1 MGMHVWTKLKYVSRI
16 PTNACTG
23 QVALWLGSC
32 WQLSLLWSWPA
43 LIQSNGVHGE
53 ACIPQPTSLSLRLL
67 LPCLVCLAQAAQRCW
82 NPDHTRPKR
91 RMDSW
96 CHSILKAFMPPPNR
110 VPHPWVLSHTMRVP
124 WCNLTFWKTET
135 TIYRHPWWYTS
146 RYNTIMDKE
155 STTNN

>member
-1 MGMHVWTKLKYVSRI
+1 MHPSTGMHVWTKLKYVSRI

-32 WQLSLLWSWPA
+32 WQLSLLWPWPA
-43 LIQSNGVHGE
+43 LIESNGVHGE

-67 LPCLVCLAQAAQRCW
+67 LPCLVCLAQATQRCW

-124 WCNLTFWKTET
+124 WCNLTILKDW
-135 TIYRHPWWYTS
+135 
-146 RYNTIMDKE
+146 ND
-155 STTNN
+155 NL